1 MLWEYLFLPPASMC
15 SEDFACLYLSL
26 SSISEPPKHPVGL
39 AFYVASPS
47 SCPASFI
54 YPSHTRAH
62 FQHTPLASFQ
72 ESAIVGPSVKE
83 RPSSR
88 GDCFFL
94 LLGWDQLFPACKR
107 NLYFQFSIC
116 SRIKLSIP
124 GPPKAQAVLEE
135 TLEMFLALAT
145 TLLGGEAGSSY
156 HSGQCLG
163 RAQALGPG
171 QYGWDPRF
179 D

>member
-1 MLWEYLFLPPASMC
+1 MLWEYVFLPPASMC

-94 LLGWDQLFPACKR
+94 LLSWDQQQKHSLPLFSS
-107 NLYFQFSIC
+107 FFF
-116 SRIKLSIP
+116 P
-124 GPPKAQAVLEE
+124 GFHPLPQGGQQPQLFYCPSEQAQGCLQMVVRSLEIIRWVIYGRSKQSNFVPLTE
-135 TLEMFLALAT
+135 ALEAL
-145 TLLGGEAGSSY
+145 
-156 HSGQCLG
+156 
-163 RAQALGPG
+163 
-171 QYGWDPRF
+171 
-179 D
+179 